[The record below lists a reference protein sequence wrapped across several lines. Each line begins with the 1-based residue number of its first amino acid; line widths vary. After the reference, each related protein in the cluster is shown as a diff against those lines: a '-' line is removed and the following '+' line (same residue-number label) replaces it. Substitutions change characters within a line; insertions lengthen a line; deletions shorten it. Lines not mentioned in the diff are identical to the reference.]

1 MERERLE
8 PDEGASQIS
17 KLRISLKIR
26 TPDFPS
32 NTRIWHSIW
41 HWINSVPCKLL
52 VPCHIASHCYFY
64 RDNSVDGELQE
75 AQPHRR
81 IQRLALLYTSL
92 QRPTLYA
99 HDTVDDERKCEFK
112 STPATI

>member
-32 NTRIWHSIW
+32 NTRIW